1 MTTEAETV
9 KPEIG
14 EMKANL
20 TKRNLQYVQEVEKHL
35 RETGQYGEEQQANLI
50 YEMVEK
56 VLENQKQGVT
66 ARKLFDVTPTE
77 YVKALTVKAAP
88 VGETAGKWWIAL
100 DGGLL
105 VLGAM
110 MLISGVSAIF
120 QGQTLGLAVLFVT
133 FLVGGGAMMVLRKY
147 AGAMRQGEKGGTW
160 KYLLIAMV
168 VILVWMTIMTVV
180 QVVVPAKW
188 NIALE
193 PYPTVIVG
201 VALLA
206 LRFYLKRKKNI
217 PNL

>member
-9 KPEIG
+9 KPQIDEL
-14 EMKANL
+14 KANL

-35 RETGQYGEEQQANLI
+35 RELGQYGEAQQAELV
-50 YEMVEK
+50 YEMTEK

-77 YVKALTVKAAP
+77 YVKALAVKAAP
-88 VGETAGKWWIAL
+88 VGEVAGKWWIAL

-160 KYLLIAMV
+160 KYLAIAMV
-168 VILVWMTIMTVV
+168 VILVWMTIMTLV
-180 QVVVPAKW
+180 QVLVPAKW
-188 NIALE
+188 NYE
-193 PYPTVIVG
+193 MDPYPTVIVG
-201 VALLA
+201 ALLLA
-206 LRFYLKRKKNI
+206 LRYYMKKKKNI

>member
-20 TKRNLQYVQEVEKHL
+20 TKRNLQYIQEVEKHL
-35 RETGQYGEEQQANLI
+35 RDLEQYGEEQQANLI
-50 YEMVEK
+50 YEMTEK

-88 VGETAGKWWIAL
+88 VGEVAGKWWIAL

-160 KYLLIAMV
+160 KYLLIAMI

-180 QVVVPAKW
+180 QVIVPAKW

-201 VALLA
+201 AALLA
-206 LRFYLKRKKNI
+206 LRFYLKKKKNI

>member
-20 TKRNLQYVQEVEKHL
+20 TKRNLQYIQEVEKHL
-35 RETGQYGEEQQANLI
+35 RDLEQYGEEQQANLI
-50 YEMVEK
+50 YEMTEK

-160 KYLLIAMV
+160 KYLLIAMI

-180 QVVVPAKW
+180 QVIVPAKW

-193 PYPTVIVG
+193 PYPTVILG
-201 VALLA
+201 AALLA
-206 LRFYLKRKKNI
+206 LRFYLKKKKNI

>member
-50 YEMVEK
+50 YEMAEK

-88 VGETAGKWWIAL
+88 TGEVAGKWWIAL

-160 KYLLIAMV
+160 KYLAIAMV

-188 NIALE
+188 NIALD

>member
-9 KPEIG
+9 KPQID
-14 EMKANL
+14 EMKSDL

-35 RETGQYGEEQQANLI
+35 RELGQYGEEQQANMI
-50 YEMVEK
+50 YEMTEK
-56 VLENQKQGVT
+56 ILENQKQGVT

-77 YVKALTVKAAP
+77 YVKALTVKATP

-133 FLVGGGAMMVLRKY
+133 FLVGGAAMMVLRKY

-160 KYLLIAMV
+160 KYLVIAMV

-180 QVVVPAKW
+180 QVIVPASW
-188 NIALE
+188 NYE
-193 PYPTVIVG
+193 MDPYPMVIVG
-201 VALLA
+201 ALLLV
-206 LRFYLKRKKNI
+206 LRFYLKKKKNI